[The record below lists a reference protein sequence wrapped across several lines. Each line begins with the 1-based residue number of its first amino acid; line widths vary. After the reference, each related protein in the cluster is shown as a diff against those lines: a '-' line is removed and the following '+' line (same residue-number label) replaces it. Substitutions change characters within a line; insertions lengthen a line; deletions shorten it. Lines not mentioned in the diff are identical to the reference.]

1 MLDYF
6 ASRESFL
13 EVGEQYTSHLNTILK
28 EWAKFVNF
36 YCDTNNARK
45 EKDEKYNRD
54 QYVGE
59 ELDWKML
66 AENMTMF
73 GSQMND
79 LKDLRGNDDGIGDMS
94 MAMDQSIIMNQP
106 IPQD

>member
-6 ASRESFL
+6 ASRENFL
-13 EVGEQYTSHLNTILK
+13 EVGEQYTSHLSTITK

-36 YCDTNNARK
+36 YNDTNNARK
-45 EKDEKYNRD
+45 EKDEKYNRE

-79 LKDLRGNDDGIGDMS
+79 LKDLRGFDDKIGDVS
-94 MAMDQSIIMNQP
+94 M
-106 IPQD
+106 